1 MQQPADECS
10 LMTHAERK
18 SARDPAGAAGRWR
31 AAARRGA
38 AQRCRCATE
47 SGRNSESG
55 RLQQYAATPNHQSK
69 VTPNLR
75 PRAGAAAASSFSSF
89 TPPPPPAFSLISH
102 VAQERE
108 AETTAGQPASS
119 RERAPSPRSEHTRPP
134 ATGCTVLFWT
144 GNSPGHPSLPFLF
157 RNTACLAPSLR
168 GLRRPRLL
176 PAPGWAPPRP
186 FRVTRG
192 A

>member
-1 MQQPADECS
+1 
-10 LMTHAERK
+10 MTHAERK

-119 RERAPSPRSEHTRPP
+119 REREHRHR
-134 ATGCTVLFWT
+134 AHAAACYRLYCTVLDRQLT
-144 GNSPGHPSLPFLF
+144 HPATPHSLSFSGTPPAWHHPYAGYAALVY
-157 RNTACLAPSLR
+157 CLRLAGPRR
-168 GLRRPRLL
+168 GRS
-176 PAPGWAPPRP
+176 
-186 FRVTRG
+186 V
-192 A
+192 